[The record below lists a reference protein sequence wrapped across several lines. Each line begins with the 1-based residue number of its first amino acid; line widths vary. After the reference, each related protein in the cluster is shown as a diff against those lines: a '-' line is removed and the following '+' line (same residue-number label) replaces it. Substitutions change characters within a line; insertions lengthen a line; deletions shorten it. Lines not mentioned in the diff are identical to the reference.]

1 MDTDGFETV
10 NEAQRDYLPAA
21 GRDCALPLYDPCAKL
36 LGMDVARKALL
47 EQAAL
52 ERGHR
57 VLDVGCGTGTLAAQ
71 IKQLHPEVVVVGL
84 DPDPQALERARRK
97 AKGAAVTVQ
106 FDQGFSDAL
115 PYPDASFDRV
125 FSSFMLHH
133 VPADEKEKMLAEIG
147 RVLAPGGSLHL
158 VDLGGPEARDG
169 WFMRRLHS
177 AHNLQHNSESRVFG
191 LMQQAGLI
199 EAKKIA
205 ERAMLF
211 GLFHIVYYQA
221 TVPAVR

>member
-1 MDTDGFETV
+1 MDGSEIV

-36 LGMDVARKALL
+36 LGMDAARKALL
-47 EQAAL
+47 DQAAL
-52 ERGHR
+52 EAGHR
-57 VLDVGCGTGTLAAQ
+57 VLDVGCGTGTLAAE
-71 IKQLHPEVVVVGL
+71 IKQLHPEVVVVGF
-84 DPDPQALERARRK
+84 DPDPQALARARQK
-97 AKGAAVTVQ
+97 AKRAAVTVQ

-133 VPADEKEKMLAEIG
+133 VPENEKEKMLVEIR

-169 WFMRRLHS
+169 RFMRRLRS
-177 AHNLQHNSESRVFG
+177 AHNLQHNSEGRVLG
-191 LMQQAGLI
+191 LMQQAGLT
-199 EAKKIA
+199 EVKKVA

-211 GLFHIVYYQA
+211 GLFRIVYYKA
-221 TVPAVR
+221 TVPRVR

>member
-1 MDTDGFETV
+1 V
-10 NEAQRDYLPAA
+10 HEAQRDYLPAA
-21 GRDCALPLYDPCAKL
+21 GRDCALLLYDPCAKL
-36 LGMDVARKALL
+36 LGMDGARRALL
-47 EQAAL
+47 DQAAL
-52 ERGHR
+52 EPGQR
-57 VLDVGCGTGTLAAQ
+57 VLDVGCGTGTLATE

-97 AKGAAVTVQ
+97 AKRAAITVQ

-133 VPADEKEKMLAEIG
+133 VPENEKEKMLAEIR
-147 RVLAPGGSLHL
+147 RVLAPAGSLHL

-177 AHNLQHNSESRVFG
+177 AHNLQHNSESRVLG
-191 LMQQAGLI
+191 LMQQAGLT
-199 EAKKIA
+199 EAKMIA

-211 GLFHIVYYQA
+211 GLFRIVYYQA
-221 TVPAVR
+221 TVPAAR